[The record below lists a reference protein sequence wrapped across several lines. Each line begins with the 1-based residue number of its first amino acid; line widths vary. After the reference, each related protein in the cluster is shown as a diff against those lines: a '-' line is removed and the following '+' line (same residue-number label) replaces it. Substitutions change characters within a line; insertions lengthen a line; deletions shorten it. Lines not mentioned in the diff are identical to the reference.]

1 VPPDDDILDPR
12 GAFRWV
18 EAGVSGLARAREW
31 DATAIVE
38 LRELAATD
46 ESEIDFR
53 LLGDGSVIGD
63 VQPTVVAELTKELGI
78 EPPYA
83 ARAVR
88 QSETEWMVGAL
99 RFESELVELPAG
111 IEALTLEAAVP
122 PEGEMVYLVDG
133 DLLAEPPEG
142 VEAEALER
150 LAELGA
156 ARFQAFAARADRL
169 EDGRWELTVDP
180 L

>member
-1 VPPDDDILDPR
+1 VPPDDDIRDPR
-12 GAFRWV
+12 AFRWV
-18 EAGVSGLARAREW
+18 ETGVSGLARAREW
-31 DATAIVE
+31 DATAIAEV
-38 LRELAATD
+38 RELAATD
-46 ESEIDFR
+46 EAEIDFR

-63 VQPTVVAELTKELGI
+63 VQPTVLAALTKDLGI

-88 QSETEWMVGAL
+88 QNETEWIVGAI
-99 RFESELVELPAG
+99 RIESELVELPAG
-111 IEALTLEAAVP
+111 VEALTLEVAVP
-122 PEGEMVYLVDG
+122 PEGETMYLVDG
-133 DLLAEPPEG
+133 DVLAEPPEG
-142 VEAEALER
+142 VEAEALDR
-150 LAELGA
+150 LADLGA